1 MAAPASQY
9 KDRQFLAVIG
19 DEVISYQGAC
29 VDRESPLT
37 APGHSD
43 RNATCRR
50 RCMIMTP
57 SYAAYLEVE
66 D

>member
-19 DEVISYQGAC
+19 DEVLSYQSAC
-29 VDRESPLT
+29 VDREPPLT
-37 APGHSD
+37 ALGHSD
-43 RNATCRR
+43 RNATCGR
-50 RCMIMTP
+50 RCMIMPP